1 MSRLCCFFNYNPLY
15 RLPIYRAMDQSM
27 ACDFYFGDSVFE
39 PLKQFPPEELKGFRR
54 MFHTVKTG
62 FKDYKWHQGIGC
74 LFHGYDDYL
83 ITGQIDYL
91 ANWLIIL
98 YAKLRGKHVYCWTHG
113 ISRSEISKPISRRI
127 YRTFFKSMD
136 GIFMYNRFKFT
147 IMRELGI
154 DEKKMHVIHNSL
166 DTEEQ
171 TKLYQQLT
179 DSGIYRSHF
188 GNDCPTIIYIGRI
201 QARKKLDLLIEAL
214 SIINGKD
221 HQANLVIVGAPTDDD
236 SIQELVVQK
245 NLQNAVWFYGPC
257 FDEATN
263 AELLYNAAVC
273 VCPAAV
279 GLTAIHALTYGTPV
293 VSNDNFEEQMPEFE
307 AIRNG
312 VTGSFYKSGDI
323 NSLVEEILRW
333 TKKSPAERIQIRYAA
348 RTDIEREWSVDYQM
362 GVFQEVFSQHAINQD
377 K

>member
-1 MSRLCCFFNYNPLY
+1 MKKICAVFNYNPLY
-15 RLPIYRAMDQSM
+15 RYPIYQAMSQELM
-27 ACDFYFGDSVFE
+27 CDFYFGDNIFE
-39 PLKQFPPEELKGFRR
+39 SLKQFPPEKLKGFKKQL
-54 MFHTVKTG
+54 HTVRTG
-62 FKDYKWHQGIGC
+62 FKDYKWSQGIGC

-98 YAKLRGKHVYCWTHG
+98 YAKLRGKCVYCWTHG

-127 YRTFFKSMD
+127 YRAFFKSMD
-136 GIFMYNRFKFT
+136 GIFMYNRFKFA

-154 DEKKMHVIHNSL
+154 DDKKMYVIHNSL
-166 DTEEQ
+166 DTRKQ

-179 DSGIYRSHF
+179 DTDIYRKHF
-188 GNDCPTIIYIGRI
+188 GNDLPTIIYIGRI

-214 SIINGKD
+214 SIINEKG
-221 HQANLVIVGAPTDDD
+221 HQANLVIVGAPTDDN
-236 SIQELVVQK
+236 SIQETVDEK
-245 NLQNAVWFYGPC
+245 NLQDAVWFYGPC
-257 FDEATN
+257 YDEATN

-312 VTGSFYKSGDI
+312 VTGSFYKSGDV
-323 NSLVEEILRW
+323 NSLVEEIQRW
-333 TKKSPAERIQIRYAA
+333 TKKTATERSQIRRAA
-348 RTDIEREWSVDYQM
+348 RTDIEKAWSVDYQM
-362 GVFQEVFSQHAINQD
+362 GVFLDVFSRYTINQN